1 MPLSARL
8 VGVLACAF
16 EVLAELLQTAAVDAV
31 HAFFDGFDL
40 RVEFVDALLRPVDGV
55 LGLFVVFAVAGLY
68 VLQDGD
74 AFHFVFHAV
83 EVLAEPVVVVDGFAG
98 EPDGFGHVEHAL
110 FEDVVEFGGRVG
122 GLDLVQEPACFGA

>member
-1 MPLSARL
+1 MRDPCPCGERRL
-8 VGVLACAF
+8 ALLAVGVDGRVFAAF
-16 EVLAELLQTAAVDAV
+16 A
-31 HAFFDGFDL
+31 
-40 RVEFVDALLRPVDGV
+40 
-55 LGLFVVFAVAGLY
+55 GLFGVFAVAGLY

>member
-1 MPLSARL
+1 MASWRRWQSGAYFAGHARPCPCGERRL
-8 VGVLACAF
+8 ALLAVGVDGRVFAAF
-16 EVLAELLQTAAVDAV
+16 A
-31 HAFFDGFDL
+31 
-40 RVEFVDALLRPVDGV
+40 
-55 LGLFVVFAVAGLY
+55 GLFGVFAVAGLY

-83 EVLAEPVVVVDGFAG
+83 EVLAEPVVVVDGFEG